1 MRLAAACL
9 SKKDRPSI
17 DEVVDIIAEMALAFT
32 CSPTCRF
39 ITVGFAVLP
48 SLFVAPIV
56 KRMLKSFAV
65 YFNIQQCRHTS

>member
-1 MRLAAACL
+1 MHLAAACL

-32 CSPTCRF
+32 CTPTCRF
-39 ITVGFAVLP
+39 ITIGFAVLP

-56 KRMLKSFAV
+56 
-65 YFNIQQCRHTS
+65 